1 MTWPVKFGGRHSTEV
16 VLVLLTQPP
25 RVEIPPLLRFFLLS
39 IAQFIDRIERS
50 NPCSTKQGSANPK
63 KELHGLLNL
72 NSDLSHF
79 QETAWTTSCSH
90 ALRNKRSSP
99 RFHFVFLMLQ
109 CKSCFIFQCLPENVV
124 QLIKDKKTLHFFK
137 LTMIQRIV
145 IFQAFPQNYNF
156 QNFRIFSCC
165 RETFGKSPD
174 LPTPNFSKSQYLQIK
189 PASPRQDKK
198 ELCFFYFTVSLQSCS
213 NLKYNQ

>member
-25 RVEIPPLLRFFLLS
+25 RVQIQPLLRFFLLS
-39 IAQFIDRIERS
+39 MALFIDSIERS